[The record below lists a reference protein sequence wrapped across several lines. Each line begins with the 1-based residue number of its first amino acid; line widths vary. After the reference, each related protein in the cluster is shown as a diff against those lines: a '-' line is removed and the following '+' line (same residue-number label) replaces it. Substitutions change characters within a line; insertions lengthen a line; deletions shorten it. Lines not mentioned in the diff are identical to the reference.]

1 MWAAWQL
8 SVLAMGL
15 TCSDHLQ
22 PGWNVARP
30 TAPAARFTSSSCPLP
45 PSNGLVSSG
54 ELRLFRTRPA
64 MMNPPVLAR
73 LTKIPCGGFTHS
85 SHLAHTSWSAPPDHA
100 PEFAGNT
107 APARIT
113 RAGLAWHRAGRWK
126 SLPVIPAGMPDG
138 SAGARD
144 EPPHAPGAG
153 RPGGRC
159 GVDRTAG
166 ALAPDH
172 GSAPLAGETRPAGRA
187 HGAVCLHDVASGP
200 RFDAGR

>member
-15 TCSDHLQ
+15 MCSDHLQ

-100 PEFAGNT
+100 PEFAGEHG
-107 APARIT
+107 ASPYHEGRS
-113 RAGLAWHRAGRWK
+113 RLASR
-126 SLPVIPAGMPDG
+126 
-138 SAGARD
+138 
-144 EPPHAPGAG
+144 
-153 RPGGRC
+153 RPLE
-159 GVDRTAG
+159 VTAG
-166 ALAPDH
+166 D
-172 GSAPLAGETRPAGRA
+172 TGR
-187 HGAVCLHDVASGP
+187 
-200 RFDAGR
+200 DA